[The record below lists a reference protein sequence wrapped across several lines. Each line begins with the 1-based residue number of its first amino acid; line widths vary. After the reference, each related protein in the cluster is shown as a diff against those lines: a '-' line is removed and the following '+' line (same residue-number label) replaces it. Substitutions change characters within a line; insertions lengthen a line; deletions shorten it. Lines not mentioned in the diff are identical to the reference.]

1 MSLKI
6 RLARTRGKP
15 FRIVA
20 ADIRAPR
27 DGKFKHNL
35 GYYNPVLDCDASEKF
50 KIDIEKAKFLISQGA
65 QVSKRVAKLISLCTE
80 KNIIKR

>member
-20 ADIRAPR
+20 ADVRAPR
-27 DGKFKHNL
+27 DGKFKYNL
-35 GYYNPVLDCDASEKF
+35 GYYNPVLNCEPSDKF
-50 KIDIEKAKFLISQGA
+50 KIDLEKAEFLISQGA
-65 QVSKRVAKLISLCTE
+65 QVSKRVAKLMSLCTE